1 MFSKQ
6 RSISGKTQALIQ
18 RALDGLAGQGLR
30 RAGRRAAARAAGQRM
45 HFEALEPRLLMSAD
59 LLPLPVAALQPAMAD
74 TLLLS
79 HPQDPAKLGSLNP
92 LSLQAAPTLASGL
105 QTGPP
110 STSAWVPGFDPGNFS
125 SALTPLAPLGSF
137 VHAGGVSGSIDS
149 AGGTDSLSLNV
160 QGGQAVALRFAAP
173 STDLQA
179 RLEAW
184 QDLGGGNWVQLGF
197 VEAGQPGE
205 ALNLQVTTQVTGTLY
220 IDVIS
225 LAGSGAYT
233 VELFLGAVLETT
245 DSTSAGD
252 AFDLG
257 TAMSPLPGGAGARNA
272 VIGRLTQGS
281 NATPIL
287 VERFNQGV
295 DLSRWSISTYDN
307 AYWYESYY
315 GQAGYSLG
323 SSASSGPG
331 TGNLTSAVLRVDLP
345 GNNTDGLQLQFDQRS
360 FDYTHEAFSGN
371 AFNGDELADGVA
383 ISVDNYVWVP
393 VSTAMSN
400 LDEGFE
406 HHRLDLG
413 AALASWGL
421 QASGQVYIKFLH
433 ANVPEVIFTGEGPP
447 IYNTGYREWDN
458 IVIDQQ
464 GAARWGSPVSV
475 QLSGPVSGDQN
486 RLIDGVTPPASA
498 DAYSSENGV
507 YFFSGGGSTVDFDLG
522 SEQRLVDLSLS
533 LGAGSGYLVQS
544 SLDGQTW
551 ADLLVID
558 SQITDGRYGLQ
569 RISTASDAPG
579 HAAGLGFAPIQSRYL
594 RLSQLPGSLND
605 GAVAELQARTGELAV
620 VDTEDWYRLDL
631 SAGQTASFAMA
642 LPQGGTANGLSLALF
657 DPFDKLLTF
666 DSPTTG
672 ASAALPSFMAPAD
685 GVYSLRL
692 TGNFEGDYQLAVTR
706 DALLAG
712 ALGGGADITGLPRVA
727 TRVDG
732 AQGSSNGRLRVAVQ
746 GDNGVVSGMLNDSTR
761 FNFEAVSV
769 SGSQID
775 SLAELSA
782 FDVVLIGNH
791 QVQHEYEGFAP
802 ALRAWVE
809 AGGGLVATGWT
820 VYGGGTATGSV
831 VTDLDAVVPVQLN
844 GSYSNGYNGFM
855 QMTGTAHPVVDGIG
869 SFQLGDIYNEYPVAG
884 IDAGAT
890 LLATVGGRV
899 GVAVAEV
906 QSGRSAYL
914 GPTYFYFY
922 GGSVD
927 TGLDKLLEQSVAW
940 AAGRSAQ
947 HFVLRAAA
955 GDNLVIAAVP
965 AGDASAAPVNDLLA
979 VLTLLDSQGQVLAS
993 GNGGSSLLYTAADSG
1008 SYTVLLSSEA
1018 GAGDAVLRVTGS
1030 TADPALAMR
1039 VLSTSLD
1046 GISRVNQYPNYIDL
1060 QFESPLLLTSI
1071 DVDDLTINGQAATGV
1086 SILGPDRLR
1095 FDLAQLELVRQDG
1108 DYLLEILAGAFSDA
1122 AGRPVAG
1129 WALGFTLDT
1138 TLPVVTGST
1147 LDQGEVVD
1155 GNPTVLHFS
1164 FSEALATAF
1173 LNSGDVQLVNLGA
1186 DGMPSVAGLNL
1197 GASTHLSLASFTID
1211 ADSLG
1216 VSVGLPQLAEGRYR
1230 LTLVS
1235 GSNSFRD
1242 QVGLPLNG
1250 GPSYP
1255 LPSGQGDNSGDD
1267 FVLDFVVDQLPQP
1280 LGELPVLGVPGTL
1293 VFGKT
1298 VAGDLHD
1305 TSDQDEFTVQL
1316 DAGQVL
1322 SVALD
1327 PSSPGTALRM
1337 HLDLLDESLAVVAQA
1352 DGDAGAGLLLQ
1363 TVGAGNGLPA
1373 GNYTLRLTAL
1383 AGGGGYRLTTAVNA
1397 RVEAE
1402 SLAGGAVNDALAD
1415 AEDLASSFI
1424 SLGNGGSRAAV
1435 IGSRITPAGGEAGND
1450 HYRFT
1455 LLQGQQ
1461 ATAALAWAASSS
1473 SGSLAL
1479 DLLAADGTLLASSE
1493 AGSVSGRVQRIA
1505 DFHADVTGDYLLRV
1519 RGSGSGLYSLALTR
1533 SLSLDL
1539 SLSTADGVV
1548 DMSHTLQALGNLGN
1562 GAGGGTGGAVRV
1574 AVHGGTSSF
1583 VAALNNS
1590 TLAGISAVSVNGNQL
1605 DTLAELQAYDVV
1617 VIGSQFV
1624 QNEFSLFDAAL
1635 RTWVEAGGGIVATGW
1650 TVYGA
1655 GSATGPAR
1663 PNIDAIVPVNT
1674 SGSYNYNYG
1683 GNLVVVDSSH
1693 PITDGVGNFTMPGI
1707 YSEFPTG
1714 GVDAGA
1720 QVLAQIN
1727 GSPAV
1732 VVGSAG
1738 SGRGVYFG
1746 PTLTEWSG
1754 SPTGNLDR
1762 LIEQAVLWAG
1772 GDRTDDYLISVNAGD
1787 ELTLATRTPGDG
1799 AAQPPNSLD
1808 PRLELIDPAGNTVA
1822 SDSNS
1827 AADGRNALLVATAT
1841 DTGTYKVRVRID
1853 SGSGAYVVTVAGAT
1867 GAALATG
1874 PVVTA
1879 VTPAN
1884 GVVLNTSPTTI
1895 TFQLSEG
1902 VRADSVS
1909 TSDLVLDSGGSV
1921 TGVQLLA
1928 GNQVRFS
1935 VDIPLVEGAFAYH
1948 LEAGAFADL
1957 QGEPSAAFA
1966 AGFIFDLGGAFVT
1979 ASTPGAEA
1987 GAPLNSWSFSFNEA
2001 INPGSASIAD
2011 VAVFTGPSGQDLR
2024 NQLSSVTVSGNTL
2037 LVNFSSQFTAG
2048 DYHIEI
2054 GPQLLD
2060 LAGNPMDQ
2068 DRDGSTGEALQ
2079 DRFAANTTLR
2089 SPDLLPL
2096 TLTSEASANFGAP
2109 LSVTWSVRNAGNE
2122 PARSSWYDRLYL
2134 STDSTLG
2141 GNDVYLGEFFVSPN
2155 PLAAD
2160 ASYTLTRQV
2169 TLPLNAAYA
2178 PGTYHLLLV
2187 TDIYGQQGEAD
2198 ESNNQLAGA
2207 DLVLGVPPLPDLAVA
2222 NVAAP
2227 ATIEAGKPVTIT
2239 WTDRN
2244 LGDAATNSAWYDSI
2258 YLSSDNQLGGDILL
2272 ADIYYNNSVPIA
2284 AGGELARSA
2293 QVTIPTNRTGNWYIL
2308 VRSDNYG
2315 YINEYLNEG
2324 NNFGFSPATVN
2335 VVVPTE
2341 DLVVSALTTP
2351 ANGTFG
2357 QTLNVAWTV
2366 SNLGTGPTI
2375 ANWTDQV
2382 WLSRDGVLSNDD
2394 VSLGSFASTG
2404 DTPLAAGAS
2413 YDRSRDITL
2422 PLSSSLG
2429 AGSYRV
2435 LVQTDYNNNE
2445 PETNEANNLRAS
2457 DTVTLALPA
2466 LADLTVSNVI
2476 VPAGLRSGDAAEIRF
2491 TLTNQGSAAASDF
2504 YYRLG
2509 LNDSADTGSTDVQL
2523 GDFRFNDTLSA
2534 GESVQLTQRVTLP
2547 IDRPGNWYVGVTAD
2561 VYNSV
2566 YEHANE
2572 ANNSAVSSLV
2582 VLPLPP
2588 LVDLRVSSIV
2598 APLDAIA
2605 GQQVPITWT
2614 VVNEGTAPIAGGVF
2628 TDRLYL
2634 STDGGVTLN
2643 IFMGSYTFEGDLAAG
2658 ASVSRSQSIGLPAE
2672 LAANYTVVVIT
2683 DAAGNHYEA
2692 GGEFNNRT
2700 VDNTRIATVLPPLPN
2715 LVVTSITPPSEA
2727 FSSTQ
2732 TEVSW
2737 VVRNNGNGATSAPH
2751 WQDEVHL
2758 SLNTVFGDGDDIA
2771 LGTANNVSYLDV
2783 GDSYVGH
2790 LTFTVP
2796 RGLSGDYH
2804 LLVRTDRYNQVFEN
2818 NLESD
2823 NTAASSLLHI
2833 ALTPPPDLQVQAVQ
2847 APSQAFSGQPMALNW
2862 TVTNAGDGRTLESAW
2877 YDRVFVSTDNVFD
2890 AGDLSLG
2897 LFYHAGALNPGASYN
2912 QNQLVT
2918 LPVGQSGERWF
2929 FVVTDTFNHVYEHVY
2944 ENNNS
2949 GLDATATQV
2958 LLTPPPDLEVESITL
2973 PASVRTGNVL
2983 NLQFTVRNFGA
2994 TPTAES
3000 YWTDV
3005 VYLSSDATLDAGD
3018 LALGQVGHYGVL
3030 GVQDHD
3036 SAYTA
3041 SLSVTVPNTLDGPY
3055 YVLVRTDAFSQ
3066 VFEGYSANG
3075 IDPEGNNL
3083 LASDSTLDVQ
3093 LRPADLVVDTVAAPA
3108 TGEAGRQISVSW
3120 SDRNAGIG
3128 SVQAGNWTDQILVS
3142 SDAIFGDDDDVLLG
3156 SVTVDNFLTQTAQV
3170 TLPFSL
3176 ASGNYTLY
3184 LRTDAG
3190 NRVFEGSTGEA
3201 NNTSAGSALAVIR
3214 RTPDLVASQLSVDL
3228 PDTAAGRIAVG
3239 WRVDNLGANRTDS
3252 TYWTDSVYLSRD
3264 PALGSGDLL
3273 VGSVFRGN
3281 PLEVAE
3287 GYEVNT
3293 TFALPTGLGSG
3304 DYYMIVRTD
3313 VHGQVTEGSNGEA
3326 NNITVLGSSQ
3336 EVPVPITVP
3345 PVIVPAAPRPDLQ
3358 ITAVDA
3364 PAAGISGQAIEV
3376 AWTVSNAGD
3385 DPTGSRDWYDAV
3397 FLSRDLVFDRNT
3409 DLYLGHQYHSGGLG
3423 AHESYNA
3430 SASVTVPLGQSGP
3443 FYVFVV
3449 TDRGGA
3455 VAETVET
3462 NNAGF
3467 DGAFTQVNLAPPADL
3482 VVGEITIPATGI
3494 PGSLAS
3500 ISYSVSNQGSN
3511 AALGSWR
3518 DTLYL
3523 STDTSWD
3530 IGDLVFGSTQ
3540 VYGPLSG
3547 GASYSQTVTAAL
3559 PGLTP
3564 GTYHVIVR
3572 SDILNNVVESNNA
3585 NNLSASLDAVQIDV
3599 QALTLGTA
3607 VQGTL
3612 GAGQSLFYK
3621 LVVGAGET
3629 VRLTLDGAGQDNG
3642 NELYLRYGSMPTRG
3656 QFDEASKDPFVP
3668 DQAAVIPTSQ
3678 AGTYFVMLYGAS
3690 GGAQAFS
3697 LVAESLPFSL
3707 QQVDFTDIGDAG
3719 PATLRVDGAR
3729 FGAGTQFRL
3738 SNAAG
3743 ARIEASQVV
3752 IASGSEA
3759 YVTFDARGAV
3769 HGAYTLEADD
3779 GNGDAATL
3787 AQVITV
3793 VEGHGARV
3801 EVRFDGPAQVRPE
3814 RVVLANVVYGNQGD
3828 ADTMAPLLIISSPTG
3843 TEFGSTAE
3851 SMGLSSAVQLL
3862 GVGPQG
3868 QASVLRPGDE
3878 NTLPLLFKSVNA
3890 PMRFTAKT
3898 YEATS
3903 AAAID
3908 FDLVKRSLRMPGLT
3922 DTEWEIRW
3930 ATRLQ
3935 PRIGSTWGDYVRL
3948 VNQLSQRFS
3957 TPDRTITDVR
3967 ELFDLA
3973 FRSNASFLASMRYS
3987 GRLLDADSGAPMAGV
4002 EMAVYRTEGED
4013 SVLAGHGRTDATGAF
4028 TVLGLQS
4035 GHYILALAR
4044 SVVDADGN
4052 SALEYPYAFD
4062 LNRNGIADAVSPAFD
4077 ISGNVDLAG
4086 GDLYARLRP
4095 VEVTPEHVDAQ
4106 PAVATDASGQV
4117 HMVWMRDGALW
4128 HAINDGTGWRDGQP
4142 LPGNVSGDSLQLVA
4156 DPRLID
4162 GNREGLLATWRQG
4175 EGNAAEVY
4183 YSVGGL
4189 QADGSWQWT
4198 VAAKLT
4204 DNSQFDGAYAV
4215 GVDAAGKPVLL
4226 VQRKDASNPSDD
4238 LDLYGSEFTI
4248 QDPQF
4253 VSALA
4258 ERTRDLVAWLETK
4271 TDEELI
4277 ALGIHRVRFSKSIGN
4292 VNIPLIG
4299 SVKSEI
4305 RVDFQAQIDCIL
4317 VYRGN
4322 GAFKFDLNVKG
4333 AKVEI
4338 EGRAGGDVRYEVDK
4352 DTCAYVFKSARI
4364 NAQVAGAVNFPLTWI
4379 PFVGP
4384 ALTAIG
4390 VQGRFELAAGG
4401 NLIWDAGAD
4410 FPGWWSRGQGSF
4422 RGSLGFNWEGS
4433 IPWTGIEAVVRG
4445 LVNVNGKWD
4454 DQGLGLRDPAISG
4467 SVLVRIKHGW
4477 FFGGTG
4483 WTEYTYSFPGSDLGS
4498 TGIDGEL
4505 LSLDEAVYSGSLYDT
4520 AVSFGFDPLASG
4532 SLNDYAG
4539 SGEATLT
4546 RNLGTESD
4554 PVIAESPTGELLAA
4568 WSDSSGVQVSQR
4580 VAGQWQAP
4588 VLLPG
4593 SGGYAIRGL
4602 ALAFDGSG
4610 QALAL
4615 WNRLDVSSLN
4625 SASTSEQIQAV
4636 MDGGGDLV
4644 SARMAPDGSWTAL
4657 QSLAAGTG
4665 EEQQAVIVRLSDG
4678 NLLAAWT
4685 LRTGALD
4692 DYRPSLTVQSALW
4705 DAAAGTWG
4713 ATSDIAQGL
4722 VQGSL
4727 RLAQQA
4733 DGRALL
4739 VWSEAVNSSNASV
4752 LRTAN
4757 RAADGSWSSAGTAVI
4772 SISQSLLDV
4781 AQAISAGN
4789 TAAAAPIQTSG
4800 WGLPSP
4806 PDNCCDD
4813 DPDPPPYD
4821 PEPVVPRDPN
4831 DILGPDGFGDEHWI
4845 AAGTTLAYTI
4855 RFENAADAAAPAQE
4869 VVVTEQL
4876 DADLDWRSFRVDD
4889 FGFGDQRI
4897 QLDGKSAFYSKRLD
4911 YSATRGYLLDVSAA
4925 IDVSTGIVTWRLS
4938 TIDAATGELPTDAQ
4952 LGFLPPNKDADG
4964 NKDGRGEGFL
4974 SYTVK
4979 AKRNVATGTVID
4991 ASARIVFDTE
5001 EPIDTPAIFHTL
5013 DAGKPVSAVAA
5024 LAALSEEPEFTVS
5037 WTGADAEGG
5046 SAIASYTVYVS
5057 ADGSEFQTWLVDT
5070 TLTEAIFT
5078 GERGRSYAFY
5088 SVASDNAGN
5097 VEAAP
5102 GEADARTTVA
5112 AGYGAIAGLVFDDS
5126 DADGTHDIGELGV
5139 AGWTIFLDADDDGV
5153 LDAGETSTDTDTDG
5167 AYRFEHVLAGQ
5178 VVVGQVISSGWIG
5191 TYPSTGRQP
5200 VTVLADSTTESVDF
5214 GAFQR
5219 GSASGVAFDDTNA
5232 NGQRDDGEALLSGI
5246 SVQLDRD
5253 SDGSIEASVLTLDDG
5268 SWRFD
5273 GLLAG
5278 PYSLRSV
5285 VAADR
5290 LLTLPGSGHYS
5301 VTVTSGSQHN
5311 TLDFGSVAAAHLSGS
5326 AYEDIDGNGQRGEGE
5341 AGLAGW
5347 TVFLDTNDNSLLD
5360 TDERFTVSGSDGTW
5374 RFDALL
5380 PGSYTVAQ
5388 LQQGGWLQ
5396 TAPGVAGGA
5405 GGAAGSTDTLLTG
5418 SAQLLEL
5425 PDAALTVEAS
5435 TASVAASNRAA
5446 QRLIGLD
5453 ALRADA
5459 RFSGIDGSGVS
5470 VVVIDTGI
5478 DLDNPFFGPDANHD
5492 GIADRI
5498 VYQYDFANGD
5508 TDASDRNGHGSNI
5521 GSLIGAADGAYGGLA
5536 PGADLIALKVFQD
5549 NGKGYFSYL
5558 ENALRWVVAHAD
5570 EYRVGVVN
5578 LSLGDGG
5585 NWSSAIARFGLG
5597 DELAA
5602 LAARNIIVTAAAGNS
5617 FARFGGAWGVAYPAA
5632 DPAVLAVGA
5641 TWSADVG
5648 GPWAFSGGSTDYST
5662 GADRVTSFSQRDPR
5676 LVDGLAPGTGLVG
5689 ANANGGLSAMQ
5700 GTSQASAM
5708 MAGVA
5713 TLAQDLA
5720 LQTLGRRLSL
5730 TEFDALLAG
5739 TSVRIVDGDDEN
5751 DNVRN
5756 SGQTFGRV
5764 NLHALAQ
5771 AILALPSQGGG
5782 SGGGSGG
5789 GGGGGSGGG
5798 GGTQP
5803 GSVGGVAHQVTVS
5816 AGQTLGGLDFGNF
5829 ALGRVDGVVFED
5841 ANSNGNQDSGEGG
5854 LAGYTV
5860 FLDANDNALQDSDEA
5875 STVTDGAGAWH
5886 FADLGPGLR
5895 TARLA
5900 PRLGFV
5906 PTVEKEPVHITSG
5919 AHLTVALAANA
5930 GPSLDPVA
5938 DLDTPEGQTVT
5949 VALAG
5954 HDHPGDTLHYSLV
5967 GDLPA
5972 GVSLNADTGEFSW
5985 QAADGTLTQAFTVR
5999 VTDSAGSIADR
6010 SFAVRVHNV
6019 APTLGVSGAATVEEG
6034 QDYLLA
6040 LSASDPGQ
6048 DSISQWVIDWGDG
6061 IVQTLTGNP
6070 GQAVHRYAQ
6079 PGSYAVLASATDE
6092 DGSYSVAGPVV
6103 QVSAA
6108 VLQVARFD
6116 AHATGFVVRFN
6127 RAIDPARL
6135 NLYSAAD
6142 NPLGASDIVF
6152 TDAAG
6157 QAVAGSVVVDADLRG
6172 LRFVRTGGALAA
6184 GSYSV
6189 RLASGAQAFV
6199 DSSGG
6204 LLDGNGDGTR
6214 GDAYTKRFDVV
6225 GGGAVLSVA
6234 DVARGPGQPVNI
6246 PATGGGLPIV
6256 LANAA
6261 GATRIAFTLRYD
6273 AALIG
6278 FVGASNGAGLPAG
6291 STLSV
6296 DLSSVGEVRVLI
6308 TTGAPLGAAA
6318 VELVRLQ
6325 AGVPSAAA
6333 YGARQVLD
6341 LADIVI
6347 NDGAIAAR
6355 DDDGL
6360 HVVAFLGDGSGDR
6373 AYSMLDVTRL
6383 QRVITRADS
6392 GFAAFPLVDPTLLG
6406 DINASGHLTSLDA
6419 ARLQQQVAGLARPEI
6434 PPIPSAGAGFLDQ
6447 FFAPPSLAGQAR
6459 IDLGASL
6466 QASGSAGNKV
6476 GKGTW
6481 VSQWLSPVQGGNVA
6495 VKVKAGSH
6503 LIKLA
6508 PKL

>member
-18 RALDGLAGQGLR
+18 RALAGLARQGVQ
-30 RAGRRAAARAAGQRM
+30 RAGRRAAARTAGQRM

-59 LLPLPVAALQPAMAD
+59 LLPLPVAALQPQVAD

-79 HPQDPAKLGSLNP
+79 QPQDPATLGALKP
-92 LSLQAAPTLASGL
+92 LSLQAASALSAGL
-105 QTGPP
+105 QAGQA
-110 STSAWVPGFDPGNFS
+110 SASAWVPAFDTGNFS

-137 VHAGGVSGSIDS
+137 VHAGGVNGSIDS
-149 AGGTDSLSLNV
+149 AGSTDSLSLDV
-160 QGGQAVALRFAAP
+160 QAGQAVALRFAAP
-173 STDLQA
+173 QTDLQA

-197 VEAGQPGE
+197 AEAGQPGE
-205 ALNLQVTTQVTGTLY
+205 ALNLQVAMQATGTLY
-220 IDVIS
+220 IDVVS

-245 DSTSAGD
+245 DSTSPSD
-252 AFDLG
+252 ALDLG
-257 TAMSPLPGGAGARNA
+257 VAMSPLPGGAGARNA
-272 VIGRLTQGS
+272 VIGRLSQGS

-287 VERFNQGV
+287 VERFNQGI
-295 DLSRWSISTYDN
+295 DFSRWSINTFDN
-307 AYWYESYY
+307 AYWYQQYD
-315 GQAGYSLG
+315 GQGSYSLG
-323 SSASSGPG
+323 SGAYSGPYFS
-331 TGNLTSAVLRVDLP
+331 NLTSAVLRVDLP
-345 GNNTDGLQLQFDQRS
+345 GNNTDGLQLQFDQRG

-371 AFNGDELADGVA
+371 AFSGDEFADGVA
-383 ISVDNYVWVP
+383 ISVDNYTWVP
-393 VSTAMSN
+393 ISDAMSTR
-400 LDEGFE
+400 DEGAE

-413 AALASWGL
+413 AALANWGL

-433 ANVPEVIFTGEGPP
+433 ANVPEVIPQGEGPT

-458 IVIDQQ
+458 IVIDRQ
-464 GAARWGSPVSV
+464 GAARWRSPVSV
-475 QLSGPVSGDQN
+475 QLIGSVSGDQN
-486 RLIDGVTPPASA
+486 RLIDGVSPPDFA
-498 DAYSSENGV
+498 DAYASENGV
-507 YFFSGGGSTVDFDLG
+507 YLFAGGGGTVDFDLG

-551 ADLLVID
+551 ADLLLID
-558 SQITDGRYGLQ
+558 SQITAGRYGLQ
-569 RISTASDAPG
+569 RISTASDEPG
-579 HAAGLGFAPIQSRYL
+579 HVAGLGFAPIQSRYL
-594 RLSQLPGSLND
+594 RLSQLPGSQND
-605 GAVAELQARTGELAV
+605 GAVAELQARTGELAA
-620 VDTEDWYRLDL
+620 VDSEDWYRLDL

-642 LPQGGTANGLSLALF
+642 LPQGGTASGLTLELF
-657 DPFDKLLTF
+657 DGSGNLLTF
-666 DSPTTG
+666 DAPATG
-672 ASAALPSFMAPAD
+672 ASAALPDFKATAD
-685 GVYSLRL
+685 GAYSLRL
-692 TGNFEGDYQLAVTR
+692 SGNFEGDYQLAVTR

-712 ALGGGADITGLPRVA
+712 ALVSGADITGLPLVA

-732 AQGSSNGRLRVAVQ
+732 AQGSSVGRLRVAVQ

-769 SGSQID
+769 NGSQID
-775 SLAELSA
+775 TLAELSA

-791 QVQHEYEGFAP
+791 TVQNEYEGFAP

-820 VYGGGTATGSV
+820 VYGGGPATGNV
-831 VTDLDAVVPVQLN
+831 VTDLDAVVPVQLT
-844 GSYSNGYNGFM
+844 GYYSNSYNGYM

-869 SFQLGDIYNEYPVAG
+869 SFQLGSIYNEFPLAG

-890 LLATVGGRV
+890 LLATVGGQV
-899 GVAVAEV
+899 GVAVAEE
-906 QSGRSAYL
+906 QSGRSVYL

-922 GGSVD
+922 NGSVD

-947 HFVLRAAA
+947 QFVLRATA
-955 GDNLVIAAVP
+955 GDNLVIDAVP
-965 AGDASAAPVNDLLA
+965 AGGASAAPVNDLLA

-993 GNGGSSLLYTAADSG
+993 SHGGSPLFYTPLASG
-1008 SYTVLLSSEA
+1008 SFTLLLSSEA

-1030 TADPALAMR
+1030 TADPASAMR

-1046 GISRVNQYPNYIDL
+1046 GVSRVSQYPGYIDL
-1060 QFESPLLLTSI
+1060 QFESPLLLTSV
-1071 DVDDLTINGQAATGV
+1071 DADDLTINGQAASGV
-1086 SILGPDRLR
+1086 TILGPDRLR
-1095 FDLAQLELVRQDG
+1095 FNLSQAELTAQDG

-1129 WALGFTLDT
+1129 WTHGFALDT

-1147 LDQGEVVD
+1147 LAQGEVVD
-1155 GNPTVLHFS
+1155 GNPMVLHFS
-1164 FSEALATAF
+1164 FSEVLATAF
-1173 LNSGDVQLVNLGA
+1173 LDGADVQLVNLDAVGTPA
-1186 DGMPSVAGLNL
+1186 VASFNL
-1197 GASTHLSLASFTID
+1197 GASTNLSLASFNID
-1211 ADSLG
+1211 PDSLG

-1235 GSNSFRD
+1235 GGSSFRD
-1242 QVGLPLNG
+1242 LVGLPLNG
-1250 GPSYP
+1250 GPSSP

-1267 FVLDFVVDQLPQP
+1267 FVLDFVVDQAPQP
-1280 LGELPVLGVPGTL
+1280 LGELPALGVPGTL
-1293 VFGKT
+1293 VYGKT
-1298 VAGDLHD
+1298 VAGDLFS

-1327 PSSPGTALRM
+1327 PSNPGSALRM
-1337 HLDLLDESLAVVAQA
+1337 HLALLDESLAVVAQA

-1373 GNYTLRLTAL
+1373 GNYTLRLTAA
-1383 AGGGGYRLTTAVNA
+1383 AGSGGYRLTAAVNA
-1397 RVEAE
+1397 RFEAE
-1402 SLAGGAVNDALAD
+1402 SLAGGAANDALAN

-1435 IGSRITPAGGEAGND
+1435 IGSRITPAGGEAGD
-1450 HYRFT
+1450 DYYRFT

-1461 ATAALAWAASSS
+1461 ATAALAWAASTG

-1493 AGSVSGRVQRIA
+1493 AGSYTGRVQQIA
-1505 DFHADVTGDYLLRV
+1505 DFYADVAGDYLLRV

-1539 SLSTADGVV
+1539 SLSSTDAVV
-1548 DMSHTLQALGNLGN
+1548 DLSRTLQALGNLGN
-1562 GAGGGTGGAVRV
+1562 GAGGGGSGGAVRV

-1605 DTLAELQAYDVV
+1605 DTLGELQAYDVV
-1617 VIGSQFV
+1617 IIGSQFV
-1624 QNEFSLFDAAL
+1624 QNEFALFDAAL

-1655 GSATGPAR
+1655 GAATGPVR

-1674 SGSYNYNYG
+1674 SGYYNYNYG
-1683 GNLVVVDSSH
+1683 GSLVVVDSSH
-1693 PITDGVGNFTMPGI
+1693 PITDGVSNFAMPGL
-1707 YSEFPTG
+1707 YSEYPTG

-1720 QVLAQIN
+1720 QVLATIN

-1738 SGRGVYFG
+1738 AGRGVYFG
-1746 PTLTEWSG
+1746 PTLTEWG
-1754 SPTGNLDR
+1754 GTPTGNLDR

-1772 GDRTDDYLISVNAGD
+1772 GDRSDDYLISVNAGD
-1787 ELTLATRTPGDG
+1787 VLTLATRTPGDG
-1799 AAQPPNSLD
+1799 AAQPSNSLD

-1867 GAALATG
+1867 GAALANG

-1884 GVVLNTSPTTI
+1884 GTVLNSSPTTI
-1895 TFQLSEG
+1895 TVQLSEG

-1928 GNQVRFS
+1928 GNQVRFN

-1948 LEAGAFADL
+1948 LQAGAFTDL
-1957 QGEPSAAFA
+1957 QGLPSAAFA
-1966 AGFIFDLGGAFVT
+1966 AGFIFDLGGAFVS

-1987 GAPLNSWSFSFNEA
+1987 GAPLNSWTFSFNEA
-2001 INPGSASIAD
+2001 INPASASIAD

-2024 NQLSSVTVSGNTL
+2024 NQIGSVTVSGNSL
-2037 LVNFSSQFTAG
+2037 LVSFNNQFAAG
-2048 DYHIEI
+2048 NYHIEI
-2054 GPQLLD
+2054 GPDLRD

-2068 DRDGSTGEALQ
+2068 DRDGSAGEALQ
-2079 DRFAANTTLR
+2079 DRFVANTTLR

-2096 TLTSEASANFGAP
+2096 TLTSAASANFGAP
-2109 LSVTWSVRNAGNE
+2109 LSVSWSVRNAGNE
-2122 PARSSWYDRLYL
+2122 PARAGWYDRLYL
-2134 STDSTLG
+2134 SSDSTLG
-2141 GNDVYLGEFFVSPN
+2141 GNDAYLGEYFVSPN

-2160 ASYTLTRQV
+2160 ASYTMTRQV
-2169 TLPLNAAYA
+2169 TLPLDLAYA

-2187 TDIYGQQGEAD
+2187 SDIYGQQGEAD
-2198 ESNNQLAGA
+2198 ESNNLLAGA
-2207 DLVLGVPPLPDLAVA
+2207 DLVLGVPPLPDLTVT

-2227 ATIEAGKPVTIT
+2227 ATIEAGKPVAIN

-2244 LGDAATNSAWYDSI
+2244 LGDAPTNNGWYDSI
-2258 YLSSDNQLGGDILL
+2258 YLSSDNQLGADILL
-2272 ADIYYNNSVPIA
+2272 ADVYYNNVQPIA

-2293 QVTIPTNRTGNWYIL
+2293 QVTIPTNRTGNWFIL

-2324 NNFGFSPATVN
+2324 NNAGFSPAAVN

-2341 DLVVSALTTP
+2341 DLVVSALTTT
-2351 ANGTFG
+2351 ASGTFG

-2366 SNLGTGPTI
+2366 SNQGTGPTI

-2382 WLSRDGVLSNDD
+2382 WLSRDAVLSSDD
-2394 VSLGSFASTG
+2394 VSLGSFTSAG
-2404 DTPLAAGAS
+2404 DTPLAGGAS
-2413 YDRSRDITL
+2413 YERSREIML

-2435 LVQTDYNNNE
+2435 LVQTDYYNNE
-2445 PETNEANNLRAS
+2445 PETNEGNNLRAS
-2457 DTVTLALPA
+2457 GTVTLALPA
-2466 LADLTVSNVI
+2466 LPDLTVSNVI
-2476 VPAGLRSGDAAEIRF
+2476 VPAGLRSGDAADIRF
-2491 TLTNQGSAAASDF
+2491 TLSNQGSAAASDF
-2504 YYRLG
+2504 YYRLS
-2509 LNDSADTGSTDVQL
+2509 LNDSADTNSVDINL
-2523 GDFRFNDTLSA
+2523 GDFRFNDTLSP
-2534 GESVQLTQRVTLP
+2534 GESVQLSQRVTLP
-2547 IDRPGNWYVGVTAD
+2547 IDRPGNWYVGVVAD
-2561 VYNSV
+2561 IYNSV

-2572 ANNSAVSSLV
+2572 SNNSAVSSLV
-2582 VLPLPP
+2582 ALPLPP
-2588 LVDLRVSSIV
+2588 LVDLRVSNIV

-2614 VVNEGTAPIAGGVF
+2614 VVNEGTAPIVGGVF
-2628 TDRLYL
+2628 TDNLYL
-2634 STDGGVTLN
+2634 STDGGVSLS
-2643 IFMGSYTFEGDLAAG
+2643 IYLGSYTFEGDLAAG
-2658 ASVSRSQSIGLPAE
+2658 ASVTRSQSVSLPANA
-2672 LAANYTVVVIT
+2672 AANYTVVVLT
-2683 DAAGNHYEA
+2683 DAANNHYEA

-2715 LVVTSITPPSEA
+2715 LVVSSITPPSEA

-2732 TEVSW
+2732 TELSW
-2737 VVRNNGNGATSAPH
+2737 VVRNNGNGATSAPN
-2751 WQDEVHL
+2751 WLDEVHL

-2771 LGTANNVSYLDV
+2771 LGSAYNISYLDV

-2796 RGLSGDYH
+2796 RGLSGDYY
-2804 LLVRTDRYNQVFEN
+2804 LLVRTDTYNQVFEN
-2818 NLESD
+2818 NLEAD
-2823 NTAASSLLHI
+2823 NTAASARLHI
-2833 ALTPPPDLQVQAVQ
+2833 ALTPPPDLQVQVVQ

-2877 YDRVFVSTDNVFD
+2877 YDRVYVSTDNVFD

-2897 LFYHAGALNPGASYN
+2897 LFYHAGALNAGASYN
-2912 QNQLVT
+2912 QNQQVN
-2918 LPVGQSGERWF
+2918 LPIGQSGARWF
-2929 FVVTDTFNHVYEHVY
+2929 FVVTDSQNHVYEHVY

-3005 VYLSSDATLDAGD
+3005 VYLSTDATLDAGD

-3030 GVQDHD
+3030 NQD
-3036 SAYTA
+3036 SAYT
-3041 SLSVTVPNTLDGPY
+3041 SGLSVSVPNTLNGPY
-3055 YVLVRTDAFSQ
+3055 FVLVRTDAFSQ
-3066 VFEGYSANG
+3066 VFEGFTSNG
-3075 IDPEGNNL
+3075 VDPEGNNV

-3093 LRPADLVVDTVAAPA
+3093 LRPADLVVDTVTAPA
-3108 TGEAGRQISVSW
+3108 TGEAGRQITVSW
-3120 SDRNAGIG
+3120 ADRNVGSG
-3128 SVQAGNWTDQILVS
+3128 SVQSGNWTDQILVS

-3156 SVTVDNFLTQTAQV
+3156 SVTVDNFLAQTAQV

-3184 LRTDAG
+3184 VRTDAG
-3190 NRVFEGSTGEA
+3190 NRVFEGSAGEA
-3201 NNTSAGSALAVIR
+3201 NNNSAGSALAVTR
-3214 RTPDLVASQLSVDL
+3214 RTPDLVASRLSVAL
-3228 PDTAAGRIAVG
+3228 PTSADGRISVA

-3273 VGSVFRGN
+3273 VGNVFRGN
-3281 PLEVAE
+3281 PLEAGE
-3287 GYEVNT
+3287 GYDVNAS
-3293 TFALPTGLGSG
+3293 FALPVGLGSG
-3304 DYYMIVRTD
+3304 DYYLIVRTD
-3313 VHGQVTEGSNGEA
+3313 VYGQVTEGSNGEA
-3326 NNITVLGSSQ
+3326 NNTTVLGSSQ
-3336 EVPVPITVP
+3336 TVPLPITVP

-3358 ITAVDA
+3358 VTAVDA

-3376 AWTVSNAGD
+3376 SWTVSNAGD
-3385 DPTGSRDWYDAV
+3385 DPTGSHDWYDAI

-3409 DLYLGHQYHSGGLG
+3409 DQYLGYQYHSGGLG

-3449 TDRGGA
+3449 ADRGGSI
-3455 VAETVET
+3455 AETVET

-3467 DGAFTQVNLAPPADL
+3467 DSAFTQVNLAPPADL

-3494 PGSLAS
+3494 PGSQAS

-3523 STDTSWD
+3523 SADSSWD
-3530 IGDLVFGSTQ
+3530 IGDQVFGSAQ
-3540 VYGPLSG
+3540 VYGPLNG
-3547 GASYSQTVTAAL
+3547 GASYSQTITAAL

-3585 NNLSASLDAVQIDV
+3585 NNLAASLDAVQLDV

-3621 LVVGAGET
+3621 VVVGAGET
-3629 VRLTLDGAGQDNG
+3629 VRVTLDGAGQDNG
-3642 NELYLRYGSMPTRG
+3642 NEIYLRYGSMPTRG
-3656 QFDEASKDPFVP
+3656 QFDAAGKDPFVP
-3668 DQAAVIPTSQ
+3668 DQAAVIPTTQ
-3678 AGTYFVMLYGAS
+3678 AGTYYVMLYGAS

-3697 LVAESLPFSL
+3697 LKAESLPFSL
-3707 QQVDFTDIGDAG
+3707 QQVDFTEIGDAG
-3719 PATLRVDGAR
+3719 PATLRIDGAR
-3729 FGAGTQFRL
+3729 FAAGAQFYL

-3743 ARIEASQVV
+3743 VRIEASQVL

-3759 YVTFDARGAV
+3759 YVTFDARGAAR
-3769 HGAYTLEADD
+3769 GAYTLGADD
-3779 GNGDAATL
+3779 GNGHVATL
-3787 AQVITV
+3787 AQAITIS
-3793 VEGHGARV
+3793 EGRGARV
-3801 EVRFDGPAQVRPE
+3801 AVRIDGPAQVRPG
-3814 RVVLANVVYGNQGD
+3814 RVVLANVVYANQGD

-3862 GVGPQG
+3862 GVGPKG
-3868 QASVLRPGDE
+3868 QTSVLRPGDE
-3878 NTLPLLFKSVNA
+3878 NTLPLLFKTVNA
-3890 PMRFTAKT
+3890 PMRFTAKSYQASST
-3898 YEATS
+3898 V
-3903 AAAID
+3903 AID

-3935 PRIGSTWGDYVRL
+3935 PRIGGTWGDYVRL

-3957 TPDRTITDVR
+3957 TPDHTITDVR

-3973 FRSNASFLASMRYS
+3973 FRTDAGFMASMRYS
-3987 GRLLDADSGAPMAGV
+3987 GRLLDADSGAPMADV
-4002 EMAVYRTEGED
+4002 EMAVYRTEGDD
-4013 SVLAGHGRTDATGAF
+4013 SVLAGHARTDAAGAF
-4028 TVLGLQS
+4028 SVLGLQP
-4035 GHYILALAR
+4035 GHYKLALAR
-4044 SVVDADGN
+4044 SVVGADG
-4052 SALEYPYAFD
+4052 SPALEYPFVFD

-4077 ISGNVDLAG
+4077 VSGNADVAG
-4086 GDLYARLRP
+4086 GNLYARLRP
-4095 VEVTPEHVDAQ
+4095 VEVTPEHVDTQ
-4106 PAVATDASGQV
+4106 PAVATDAAGQV

-4128 HAINDGTGWRDGQP
+4128 HAVNDGTGWRDGQP

-4162 GNREGLLATWRQG
+4162 GIREGLLATWRQG
-4175 EGNAAEVY
+4175 EGNAAEIY
-4183 YSVGGL
+4183 FSVGG
-4189 QADGSWQWT
+4189 QQPDGSWQWT
-4198 VAAKLT
+4198 AAAKLT
-4204 DNSQFDGAYAV
+4204 DNTRFDGAYAV

-4226 VQRKDASNPSDD
+4226 VQRKDASNPNDD
-4238 LDLYGSEFTI
+4238 LDLYGSEFTV

-4271 TDEELI
+4271 TDDELVS
-4277 ALGIHRVRFSKSIGN
+4277 LGIHRVRFSKSIGN

-4305 RVDFQAQIDCIL
+4305 RVDFQAQIDCTLI
-4317 VYRGN
+4317 YRGN

-4338 EGRAGGDVRYEVDK
+4338 EGRAGGDVRYGVDK
-4352 DTCAYVFKSARI
+4352 DTCAYVFKNARI

-4384 ALTAIG
+4384 LLTGIG

-4454 DQGLGLRDPAISG
+4454 DQGLGLRDPALSG

-4483 WTEYTYSFPGSDLGS
+4483 WSEYTYNFPGSDLGS

-4505 LSLDEAVYSGSLYDT
+4505 LSLDDAVYSGSLYDT
-4520 AVSFGFDPLASG
+4520 AVSFGFDPMASG
-4532 SLNDYAG
+4532 TLNDYAG
-4539 SGEATLT
+4539 SGEVTLT
-4546 RNLGTESD
+4546 HNLGTESD
-4554 PVIAESPTGELLAA
+4554 PVMAESPSGELWAA
-4568 WSDSSGVQVSQR
+4568 WSDASGVQVMHR
-4580 VAGQWQAP
+4580 VASQWQAP
-4588 VLLPG
+4588 ALLPG
-4593 SGGYAIRGL
+4593 SGGYAVRGL
-4602 ALAFDGSG
+4602 TLAFDGSG
-4610 QALAL
+4610 NALAL

-4625 SASTSEQIQAV
+4625 SASTSQQIQAV
-4636 MDGGGDLV
+4636 MEGGGDLV
-4644 SARMAPDGSWTAL
+4644 SARMAPDGSWSAL
-4657 QSLAAGTG
+4657 QTVAAGAG
-4665 EEQQAVIVRLSDG
+4665 EEQQPVLVRLSDG

-4685 LRTGALD
+4685 LRSGALD
-4692 DYRPSLTVQSALW
+4692 DYRPALVVQSALW
-4705 DAAAGTWG
+4705 DAAAGNWG
-4713 ATSDIAQGL
+4713 ATSEIAQGL

-4739 VWSEAVNSSNASV
+4739 VWSEAVNSSNATV

-4772 SISQSLLDV
+4772 AISQSLLDV

-4789 TAAAAPIQTSG
+4789 AAAAAPIQTAG

-4806 PDNCCDD
+4806 PENCCDD

-4821 PEPVVPRDPN
+4821 PQPVVPRDPN
-4831 DILGPDGFGDEHWI
+4831 DILGPTGFGDAHWI

-4925 IDVSTGIVTWRLS
+4925 IDVSTGIVTWKLS
-4938 TIDAATGELPTDAQ
+4938 TIDAATGEVPTDAQ
-4952 LGFLPPNKDADG
+4952 LGFLPPNKDANG

-4979 AKRNVATGTVID
+4979 AKRSLPTGTVID

-5013 DAGKPVSAVAA
+5013 DAGKPVSAVVA
-5024 LAALSEEPEFTVS
+5024 LAALSDEPAFTVS
-5037 WTGADAEGG
+5037 WTGTDAEGG

-5057 ADGSEFQTWLVDT
+5057 TDGSDFQTWLVDT
-5070 TLTEAIFT
+5070 TLNEAIFT
-5078 GERGRSYAFY
+5078 GERGRHYAFY

-5102 GEADARTTVA
+5102 TDADAQTTVA
-5112 AGYGAIAGLVFDDS
+5112 AGFGAVAGLVFNDS
-5126 DADGTHDIGELGV
+5126 DADGTHDIGEPGV
-5139 AGWTIFLDADDDGV
+5139 AGWTVFLDANDDGM
-5153 LDAGETSTDTDTDG
+5153 LDAGETRTLTDTAG
-5167 AYRFEHVLAGQ
+5167 AYRFDHVLAGQ

-5200 VTVLADSTTESVDF
+5200 VTVLADGTTESVDF

-5232 NGQRDDGEALLSGI
+5232 NGQRDAGEALLSGI

-5253 SDGSIEASVLTLDDG
+5253 SDGSVDASVLTLDDG

-5278 PYSLRSV
+5278 NYSLRSV

-5290 LLTLPGSGHYS
+5290 LLTLPGIGLYS
-5301 VTVTSGSQHN
+5301 ITVTSGSQHN
-5311 TLDFGSVAAAHLSGS
+5311 TLDFGSVAAAHLAGT
-5326 AYEDIDGNGQRGEGE
+5326 AYEDVDGNGQRGAGE

-5347 TVFLDTNDNSLLD
+5347 TVFLDSNDNSLLD
-5360 TDERFTVSGSDGTW
+5360 ADERFTVSGSDGAW
-5374 RFDALL
+5374 RFDSLL
-5380 PGSYTVAQ
+5380 PGSYRVAQ

-5396 TAPGVAGGA
+5396 TAPGAGG
-5405 GGAAGSTDTLLTG
+5405 GGPLGSTDALLTG

-5478 DLDNPFFGPDANHD
+5478 DLDNAFFGPDANHD

-5498 VYQYDFANGD
+5498 LYQYDFANGD

-5648 GPWAFSGGSTDYST
+5648 GPWAFSGGSIDYST
-5662 GADRVTSFSQRDPR
+5662 GADRITSFSQRDPR
-5676 LVDGLAPGTGLVG
+5676 LLDGFAPGTGLVG

-5730 TEFDALLAG
+5730 TEFHALLAS

-5756 SGQTFGRV
+5756 SGQAFGRV
-5764 NLHALAQ
+5764 NLPALAE
-5771 AILALPSQGGG
+5771 AILALPRQGGG
-5782 SGGGSGG
+5782 S
-5789 GGGGGSGGG
+5789 GGGGSGGG
-5798 GGTQP
+5798 GSGGSGGTQL

-5816 AGQTLGGLDFGNF
+5816 AGQTLSGLDFGNF
-5829 ALGRVDGVVFED
+5829 ALGRIDGLVFED
-5841 ANSNGNQDSGEGG
+5841 ANSNGSQDGGEAG

-5860 FLDANDNALQDSDEA
+5860 FLDANNNALQDADEA
-5875 STVTDGAGAWH
+5875 GTVTDGAGAWH

-5900 PRLGFV
+5900 PRAGYA
-5906 PTVEKEPVHITSG
+5906 PTVEKEPVDITSG

-5930 GPSLDPVA
+5930 GPTLDAVA
-5938 DLDTPEGQTVT
+5938 DLDTPEGQTVS

-5972 GVSLNADTGEFSW
+5972 GVSLNADTGVFSW
-5985 QAADGTLTQAFTVR
+5985 QAVDGELTQAFTVR

-6010 SFAVRVHNV
+6010 SFVVRVHNL
-6019 APTLGVSGAATVEEG
+6019 APTLGASGAATVEEG

-6040 LSASDPGQ
+6040 LSANDPGQ

-6061 IVQTLTGNP
+6061 IVQTLAGNP
-6070 GQAVHRYAQ
+6070 GQAVHRYAR

-6108 VLQVARFD
+6108 VLQVASFD
-6116 AHATGFVVRFN
+6116 ATATGFVLRFN
-6127 RAIDPARL
+6127 RSIDPARL

-6157 QAVAGSVVVDADLRG
+6157 QAVAGSVLVDADLRG
-6172 LRFVRTGGALAA
+6172 LRFVRTGGVLAA

-6199 DSSGG
+6199 DSNGG
-6204 LLDGNGDGTR
+6204 QLDGNRDGTR
-6214 GDAYTKRFDVV
+6214 GDAYTARFDVA
-6225 GGGAVLSVA
+6225 GGGAVLTVA

-6246 PATGGGLPIV
+6246 PATGGGLPIM

-6296 DLSSVGEVRVLI
+6296 DLATAGEVRVLI

-6333 YGARQVLD
+6333 YGARQLLD
-6341 LADIVI
+6341 LGDIVI
-6347 NDGAIAAR
+6347 NNGAIAAR
-6355 DDDGL
+6355 DDDGV
-6360 HVVAFLGDGSGDR
+6360 HVVAYLGDGSGDR

-6392 GFAAFPLVDPTLLG
+6392 GFGAFPLVDPVLLG
-6406 DINASGHLTSLDA
+6406 DINASGNLTSLDA
-6419 ARLQQQVAGLARPEI
+6419 ARLQQQVGGLVRPEI
-6434 PPIPSAGAGFLDQ
+6434 PPLPSAGTGFLDQ
-6447 FFAPPSLAGQAR
+6447 FFAPQSLAGNAR
-6459 IDLGASL
+6459 IDLGAGL
-6466 QASGSAGNKV
+6466 QAGSSAGT
-6476 GKGTW
+6476 GGSGTW

-6495 VKVKAGSH
+6495 VKVKAGSN

>member
-1 MFSKQ
+1 MLSKQ
-6 RSISGKTQALIQ
+6 RSMSGKTQALIQ
-18 RALDGLAGQGLR
+18 RALDGLAGQGLQ

-59 LLPLPVAALQPAMAD
+59 LLPLPVAALQAAGAD

-79 HPQDPAKLGSLNP
+79 HPRDPATLGSLNP
-92 LSLQAAPTLASGL
+92 LSLQAASALSAGL
-105 QTGPP
+105 QAGAQ
-110 STSAWVPGFDPGNFS
+110 STSAWVPGFDTGNFS
-125 SALTPLAPLGSF
+125 STLTPLAPLGSF

-149 AGGTDSLSLNV
+149 AGSTDRLSLDV

-184 QDLGGGNWVQLGF
+184 QNLSDGSWVQLGF
-197 VEAGQPGE
+197 AEAGQPGE
-205 ALNLQVTTQVTGTLY
+205 ALNLQVVMQATGTLY
-220 IDVIS
+220 IDVVG
-225 LAGSGAYT
+225 LAGTGAYT

-245 DSTSAGD
+245 DSTSSGD
-252 AFDLG
+252 ALDLG
-257 TAMSPLPGGAGARNA
+257 AAMSPLPGGAGARNA
-272 VIGRLTQGS
+272 VIGRLSQGS
-281 NATPIL
+281 SDATPIL
-287 VERFNQGV
+287 VERFNQGL
-295 DLSRWSISTYDN
+295 DYARWSISTYDN
-307 AYWYESYY
+307 AYWYQTYSDQEGSY
-315 GQAGYSLG
+315 ALG
-323 SSASSGPG
+323 SGAASGPE

-345 GNNTDGLQLQFDQRS
+345 SGDTEGLQLQFDQRG

-371 AFNGDELADGVA
+371 AFSGDELADGVA
-383 ISVDNYVWVP
+383 ISVDNTLWVP
-393 VSTAMSN
+393 VSEAMSAR
-400 LDEGFE
+400 DEGYE

-413 AALASWGL
+413 AALARWGL

-433 ANVPEVIFTGEGPP
+433 ANVPEVIFQGEGPT

-458 IVIDQQ
+458 IVVDRQ
-464 GAARWGSPVSV
+464 GAARWRSPVSV
-475 QLSGPVSGDQN
+475 QSGGPVFGDQS
-486 RLIDGVTPPASA
+486 RLIDGVTPPNDA
-498 DAYSSENGV
+498 DAYSSENGI
-507 YFFSGGGSTVDFDLG
+507 YLLPSNGSVVDFDLG
-522 SEQRLVDLSLS
+522 SVQRLTDLSLS
-533 LGAGSGYLVQS
+533 LGAGSGYLIES
-544 SLDGQTW
+544 SLDGLDW
-551 ADLLVID
+551 VDLLVID
-558 SQITDGRYGLQ
+558 SQLTAERNGLQ
-569 RISTASDAPG
+569 RISTASDTPG
-579 HAAGLGFAPIQSRYL
+579 HVAGLGFAPIQSRYL
-594 RLSQLPGSLND
+594 RLSQLPGSLNV
-605 GAVAELQARTGELAV
+605 GAVAELQARTGESAAM
-620 VDTEDWYRLDL
+620 DSEDWYRLDL

-642 LPQGGTANGLSLALF
+642 LPQGGTAIGLSLELF
-657 DPFDKLLTF
+657 DQSGNLLTF
-666 DSPTTG
+666 NAPATG
-672 ASAALPSFMAPAD
+672 ASAAIPSFKAAAD

-692 TGNFEGDYQLAVTR
+692 AGNLDGDYQLAVTR

-712 ALGGGADITGLPRVA
+712 ALVGGADITGQPLVA
-727 TRVDG
+727 TRVSE
-732 AQGSSNGRLRVAVQ
+732 AQGSSSGRLRVAVQ

-761 FNFEAVSV
+761 FNFEAVAV
-769 SGSQID
+769 DGSQID
-775 SLAELSA
+775 TLAELSA

-791 QVQHEYEGFAP
+791 NVQHEYEGFAS

-820 VYGGGTATGSV
+820 VFGGGLATGNV
-831 VTDLDAVVPVQLN
+831 VSDLDAVVPVQLN
-844 GSYSNGYNGFM
+844 GTYSSGYNGFM
-855 QMTGTAHPVVDGIG
+855 QMTGAAHPAVDGIG
-869 SFQLGDIYNEYPVAG
+869 SFQLDGIYNEFPVAG
-884 IDAGAT
+884 IDADAT
-890 LLATVGGRV
+890 LLATVNGQV
-899 GVAVAEV
+899 GVAVAEQ

-914 GPTYFYFY
+914 GPTYFYNY

-947 HFVLRAAA
+947 QFVLRAAA
-955 GDNLVIAAVP
+955 GDNLVIDAVP
-965 AGDASAAPVNDLLA
+965 AGVASAAPVNDLLA

-993 GNGGSSLLYTAADSG
+993 SNDGSSLLYTPTQSG
-1008 SYTVLLSSEA
+1008 SYTLLLSSEA
-1018 GAGDAVLRVTGS
+1018 GVGDAVLRVTGS
-1030 TADPALAMR
+1030 TADPDLAMR

-1046 GISRVNQYPNYIDL
+1046 GTSRASQYPSYIDL

-1071 DVDDLTINGQAATGV
+1071 DAHDLTINGQAASGV

-1095 FDLAQLELVRQDG
+1095 FDLTQAAVVRQDG
-1108 DYLLEILAGAFSDA
+1108 DYLLQISAGSFSDA

-1129 WALGFTLDT
+1129 WAHGFTLDT

-1147 LDQGEVVD
+1147 LAQGEVVD
-1155 GNPTVLHFS
+1155 GNPMVLHFS
-1164 FSEALATAF
+1164 FSEALATA
-1173 LNSGDVQLVNLGA
+1173 LLDSGDVQLVNLDA
-1186 DGMPSVAGLNL
+1186 DGTPTVTRFNL
-1197 GASTHLSLASFTID
+1197 AASTNLSLASFTVD

-1235 GSNSFRD
+1235 GSNSFSD
-1242 QVGLPLNG
+1242 LLGLPLNG
-1250 GPSYP
+1250 GPSNP

-1267 FVLDFVVDQLPQP
+1267 FVLDFAVDQLPQA
-1280 LGELPVLGVPGTL
+1280 LGELPALGVPGTL
-1293 VFGKT
+1293 VYGKT
-1298 VAGDLHD
+1298 VAGDLFN
-1305 TSDQDEFTVQL
+1305 TTDQDEFTVQL

-1327 PSSPGTALRM
+1327 PTHPGTALRM
-1337 HLDLLDESLAVVAQA
+1337 RLALLDESLAVVAQA

-1363 TVGAGNGLPA
+1363 TLGAGNGLPA
-1373 GNYTLRLTAL
+1373 GHYTLRLTAL
-1383 AGGGGYRLTTAVNA
+1383 AGSGGYRLTAAVNA

-1402 SLAGGAVNDALAD
+1402 SLAGGAANDALAD
-1415 AEDLASSFI
+1415 AENLASSFI

-1493 AGSVSGRVQRIA
+1493 AGSVTGRVQRIA
-1505 DFHADVTGDYLLRV
+1505 DFHADVAGDYLLRV
-1519 RGSGSGLYSLALTR
+1519 RGNGNGLYSLAVTR

-1539 SLSTADGVV
+1539 SLAAVDGVV
-1548 DMSHTLQALGNLGN
+1548 DISRTLQALGNLGN
-1562 GAGGGTGGAVRV
+1562 GAGNVTGGAVRV

-1583 VAALNNS
+1583 LAALNNS
-1590 TLAGISAVSVNGNQL
+1590 VLGGISAVSVNGNQL
-1605 DTLAELQAYDVV
+1605 DTLAELNAYDVV
-1617 VIGSQFV
+1617 VIGSQYV
-1624 QNEFSLFDAAL
+1624 QSEFALFDTAL

-1655 GSATGPAR
+1655 GSASGPVR

-1674 SGSYNYNYG
+1674 SGSYNYNLG
-1683 GNLVVVDSSH
+1683 GSLVIVDGSH
-1693 PITDGVGNFTMPGI
+1693 PITDGVSNFVMPGI
-1707 YSEFPTG
+1707 YSEFPSG

-1720 QVLAQIN
+1720 QVLALIN

-1732 VVGSAG
+1732 VVGNAG
-1738 SGRGVYFG
+1738 TGRGVYFG
-1746 PTLTEWSG
+1746 PTLTEWTG

-1772 GDRTDDYLISVNAGD
+1772 GDRADDYLISVNAGD
-1787 ELTLATRTPGDG
+1787 VLTLATRTPGDG

-1841 DTGTYKVRVRID
+1841 DTGTYKLRVRID
-1853 SGSGAYVVTVAGAT
+1853 NGSGAYVVTVAGAT
-1867 GAALATG
+1867 GAALANG

-1884 GVVLNTSPTTI
+1884 GVVLNSSPTTI

-1928 GNQVRFS
+1928 GNQVAFS
-1935 VDIPLVEGAFAYH
+1935 VDIALVEGAFAYH
-1948 LEAGAFADL
+1948 LAAGAFTDL
-1957 QGEPSAAFA
+1957 QGEPSGAFA
-1966 AGFIFDLGGAFVT
+1966 AGFIIDVGGAFVT

-1987 GAPLNSWSFSFNEA
+1987 GAPLNSWTFSFNEA

-2024 NQLSSVTVSGNTL
+2024 NQIGSVTVSGNTL
-2037 LVNFSSQFTAG
+2037 LVNFNNQFAPG

-2054 GPQLLD
+2054 GPDLRD

-2068 DRDGSTGEALQ
+2068 DRDGSTGEEVQ
-2079 DRFAANTTLR
+2079 DRFGATTTLR

-2096 TLTSEASANFGAP
+2096 TLTSAASANFGTP

-2134 STDSTLG
+2134 SGDSTLS

-2169 TLPLNAAYA
+2169 TLPLDAAYA

-2187 TDIYGQQGEAD
+2187 SDIYGQQGEAD
-2198 ESNNQLAGA
+2198 ESNNLLAGA

-2227 ATIEAGKPVTIT
+2227 ATIEAGKPVTIQ
-2239 WTDRN
+2239 WTARN
-2244 LGDAATNSAWYDSI
+2244 LGDAATNNAWYDSI
-2258 YLSSDNQLGGDILL
+2258 YLSSDNLLGADILL
-2272 ADIYYNNSVPIA
+2272 ADIYYNNAVPIA

-2293 QVTIPTNRTGNWYIL
+2293 QVTIPTDRTGNWYIL
-2308 VRSDNYG
+2308 VRGDNYG

-2341 DLVVSALTTP
+2341 DLVVSALTT
-2351 ANGTFG
+2351 AASGTFG
-2357 QTLNVAWTV
+2357 QTLNVVWTV
-2366 SNLGTGPTI
+2366 NNQGTGPSI

-2394 VSLGSFASTG
+2394 VSLGSFSSAG

-2413 YDRSRDITL
+2413 YERSRDIML
-2422 PLSSSLG
+2422 PLISSLG
-2429 AGSYRV
+2429 AGSYQV
-2435 LVQTDYNNNE
+2435 LVQTDYHNNE

-2457 DTVTLALPA
+2457 GTVTLALPA
-2466 LADLTVSNVI
+2466 LADLTVANVI
-2476 VPAGLRSGDAAEIRF
+2476 VPAGLRSGDAADIRF

-2509 LNDSADTGSTDVQL
+2509 LSDSADTNSIDVFL

-2547 IDRPGNWYVGVTAD
+2547 IDRPGNWYVGVIAD
-2561 VYNSV
+2561 IYNSV
-2566 YEHANE
+2566 YEHVNE
-2572 ANNSAVSSLV
+2572 VNNSALSSLV
-2582 VLPLPP
+2582 GLPLPP
-2588 LVDLRVSSIV
+2588 LVDLRVRNIV

-2614 VVNEGTAPIAGGVF
+2614 VVNEGTAPIIGGVF
-2628 TDRLYL
+2628 TDYLYL
-2634 STDGGVTLN
+2634 STDGGVSLN
-2643 IFMGSYTFEGDLAAG
+2643 VFLGSYTFEGDLAAG
-2658 ASVSRSQSIGLPAE
+2658 ASVTRSQSVGLPAE
-2672 LAANYTVVVIT
+2672 QAANYTVVVVT

-2692 GGEFNNRT
+2692 GGELNNRT

-2737 VVRNNGNGATSAPH
+2737 VVRNNGNGATSAPN
-2751 WQDEVHL
+2751 WLDEVHL
-2758 SLNTVFGDGDDIA
+2758 SLNAVFGDGDDIA
-2771 LGTANNVSYLDV
+2771 LGTAYNVSYLDV

-2804 LLVRTDRYNQVFEN
+2804 LLVRTDVYNQVFEN
-2818 NLESD
+2818 NLEAD

-2833 ALTPPPDLQVQAVQ
+2833 SLTPPPDLKVQAVQ

-2862 TVTNAGDGRTLESAW
+2862 TITNAGDGRTLESAW
-2877 YDRVFVSTDNVFD
+2877 YDRVYVSTDNVFD

-2897 LFYHAGALNPGASYN
+2897 LFYHAGALNPDASYN
-2912 QNQLVT
+2912 QNQQVT

-2929 FVVTDTFNHVYEHVY
+2929 FVVTDALNHVYEHVY
-2944 ENNNS
+2944 ESNNS

-2973 PASVRTGNVL
+2973 PASVRAGNVL

-3005 VYLSSDATLDAGD
+3005 VYLSSDAMLDAGD

-3030 GVQDHD
+3030 NQD
-3036 SAYTA
+3036 SAYT
-3041 SLSVTVPNTLDGPY
+3041 SGLSVTMPNTLNGPY
-3055 YVLVRTDAFSQ
+3055 FVLVRTDAFSQ

-3184 LRTDAG
+3184 VRTDAG
-3190 NRVFEGSTGEA
+3190 NRVFEGSSGEA
-3201 NNTSAGSALAVIR
+3201 NNNSAGSALAVTR
-3214 RTPDLVASQLSVDL
+3214 RTPDLVASHLSVAL

-3239 WRVDNLGANRTDS
+3239 WRVDNLGENRSDS

-3264 PALGSGDLL
+3264 AALGSGDLL
-3273 VGSVFRGN
+3273 VGNVFRGN
-3281 PLEVAE
+3281 PLEVGE

-3293 TFALPTGLGSG
+3293 SFALPAGLGSG
-3304 DYYMIVRTD
+3304 DYYLIVRTD
-3313 VHGQVTEGSNGEA
+3313 VYGQVTEGSIGEA
-3326 NNITVLGSSQ
+3326 NNTTVLGSSPT
-3336 EVPVPITVP
+3336 VPVPITVP

-3364 PAAGISGQAIEV
+3364 PATGISGQAIEV
-3376 AWTVSNAGD
+3376 SWTVSNAGD
-3385 DPTGSRDWYDAV
+3385 DPTGSRDWYDAI

-3409 DLYLGHQYHSGGLG
+3409 DLYLGFRYQSGGLG

-3449 TDRGGA
+3449 ADRGGA
-3455 VAETVET
+3455 IAETVET

-3523 STDTSWD
+3523 SADSSWD
-3530 IGDLVFGSTQ
+3530 IGDLVFGSAQ
-3540 VYGPLSG
+3540 VYGPLNG

-3572 SDILNNVVESNNA
+3572 SDILNNIVESNNA

-3599 QALTLGTA
+3599 QALTLGTV

-3621 LVVGAGET
+3621 LVVEAGET

-3656 QFDEASKDPFVP
+3656 QFDAAGKDPFVP
-3668 DQAAVIPTSQ
+3668 DQAAVIPTTQ
-3678 AGTYFVMLYGAS
+3678 AGTYYVMLYGAS
-3690 GGAQAFS
+3690 GGTQAFS

-3707 QQVDFTDIGDAG
+3707 QQADFTEIGDAG
-3719 PATLRVDGAR
+3719 PATLRIDGAR
-3729 FGAGTQFRL
+3729 FAAGAKFYL
-3738 SNAAG
+3738 INAAG
-3743 ARIEASQVV
+3743 VRIDASQVH

-3759 YVTFDARGAV
+3759 YITFDARGAAR
-3769 HGAYTLEADD
+3769 GAYTLGADD
-3779 GNGDAATL
+3779 GNGNGATL
-3787 AQVITV
+3787 AQAITV
-3793 VEGHGARV
+3793 GEGHGARV
-3801 EVRFDGPAQVRPE
+3801 EVRFDGPAQVRPG
-3814 RVVLANVVYGNQGD
+3814 RVVLANVVYANLGD
-3828 ADTMAPLLIISSPTG
+3828 ADTLAPLLIISSPTG

-3862 GVGPQG
+3862 GVGPRG
-3868 QASVLRPGDE
+3868 QPGVLRPGDE

-3890 PMRFTAKT
+3890 PMRFTAKS
-3898 YEATS
+3898 YEASSTV
-3903 AAAID
+3903 AID

-3935 PRIGSTWGDYVRL
+3935 PRIGGTWGDYVRL

-3957 TPDRTITDVR
+3957 TPDHTITDVR

-3973 FRSNASFLASMRYS
+3973 FRSNASFLASMQYS
-3987 GRLLDADSGAPMAGV
+3987 GRLLHADSGAPMADV

-4028 TVLGLQS
+4028 RVLGLQP

-4062 LNRNGIADAVSPAFD
+4062 LNRNGIADVVSPAFD
-4077 ISGNVDLAG
+4077 ISGNADVAG
-4086 GDLYARLRP
+4086 GNLHARLRP

-4106 PAVATDASGQV
+4106 PALATDAAGQV
-4117 HMVWMRDGALW
+4117 HMMWMRDGALW
-4128 HAINDGTGWRDGQP
+4128 HAVNDGAGWRDGQP

-4156 DPRLID
+4156 DPRLIN

-4189 QADGSWQWT
+4189 QPDGSWQWT
-4198 VAAKLT
+4198 AAAKLT
-4204 DNSQFDGAYAV
+4204 DNTQFDGAYAV

-4271 TDEELI
+4271 TDDELV

-4305 RVDFQAQIDCIL
+4305 RVDFQAQIDCTL
-4317 VYRGN
+4317 VFRGN

-4333 AKVEI
+4333 VKVEI
-4338 EGRAGGDVRYEVDK
+4338 EGRAGGDVRFTVDK

-4364 NAQVAGAVNFPLTWI
+4364 SAQVAGAVNFPLTWI

-4390 VQGRFELAAGG
+4390 VQGRFELAAAG

-4433 IPWTGIEAVVRG
+4433 IPWTGMEAVVRG

-4467 SVLVRIKHGW
+4467 SVLVRVKHGW

-4505 LSLDEAVYSGSLYDT
+4505 LSLDDAVYSGSLYNT
-4520 AVSFGFDPLASG
+4520 AVSFGFDPMVSG
-4532 SLNDYAG
+4532 TLNDYAG

-4546 RNLGTESD
+4546 HNLGTESD
-4554 PVIAESPTGELLAA
+4554 PVMAESPTGELWAA
-4568 WSDSSGVQVSQR
+4568 WSDTSGVQVSQR
-4580 VAGQWQAP
+4580 VGGQWQAP
-4588 VLLPG
+4588 ALLPG
-4593 SGGYAIRGL
+4593 SGGHAVRGL

-4610 QALAL
+4610 HALAL
-4615 WNRLDVSSLN
+4615 WNRLDMSSLN
-4625 SASTSEQIQAV
+4625 SASTSQQIQAV
-4636 MDGGGDLV
+4636 MEGGGDLV
-4644 SARMAPDGSWTAL
+4644 SARMAPDGSWSAL
-4657 QSLAAGTG
+4657 QTVAAGAG
-4665 EEQQAVIVRLSDG
+4665 EEQQAVLVRLSDG
-4678 NLLAAWT
+4678 NLLAAWA

-4692 DYRPSLTVQSALW
+4692 DYRPALTVQSALW
-4705 DAAAGTWG
+4705 DATADTWG
-4713 ATSDIAQGL
+4713 ATTDIAQGL

-4727 RLAQQA
+4727 RLARQA

-4739 VWSEAVNSSNASV
+4739 VWSEAVNSSNATV

-4781 AQAISAGN
+4781 AQAISAGS

-4845 AAGTTLAYTI
+4845 AASTTLAYTI

-4869 VVVTEQL
+4869 VVVTQQL
-4876 DADLDWRSFRVDD
+4876 DADIDWRSFRVDD

-4911 YSATRGYLLDVSAA
+4911 YSATRGYLLDVSAV
-4925 IDVSTGIVTWRLS
+4925 IDVSTGIVTWKLS
-4938 TIDAATGELPTDAQ
+4938 TIDATTGEVPTDAQ

-4979 AKRNVATGTVID
+4979 ARRNVPTGTVID
-4991 ASARIVFDTE
+4991 ASARIIFDTE

-5013 DAGKPVSAVAA
+5013 DAGKPASAVTA
-5024 LAALSEEPEFTVS
+5024 LAALSDEPEFTVS

-5057 ADGSEFQTWLVDT
+5057 TDGSDFQTWLVDT
-5070 TLTEAIFT
+5070 TLTEAIFI
-5078 GERGRSYAFY
+5078 GERGSRYAFY

-5102 GEADARTTVA
+5102 AEADAQTTVA
-5112 AGYGAIAGLVFDDS
+5112 AGFGAIAGLVFDDS
-5126 DADGTHDIGELGV
+5126 DADGTHDIGEPGV
-5139 AGWTIFLDADDDGV
+5139 AGWTIFLDTDDDGV
-5153 LDAGETSTDTDTDG
+5153 LDAGETSTLTDTAG

-5200 VTVLADSTTESVDF
+5200 VTVRADSSTESVDF
-5214 GAFQR
+5214 GAFQH
-5219 GSASGVAFDDTNA
+5219 GSASGVAFDDNNA
-5232 NGQRDDGEALLSGI
+5232 NGQRDAGEALLSGI

-5253 SDGSIEASVLTLDDG
+5253 GDGSVEASVLTLDDG

-5278 PYSLRSV
+5278 NYRLRSV

-5290 LLTLPGSGHYS
+5290 LLTLPGAGHYS

-5311 TLDFGSVAAAHLSGS
+5311 MLDFGSVAAAHLTGS
-5326 AYEDIDGNGQRGEGE
+5326 AYEDVDGNGQRGAAE

-5347 TVFLDTNDNSLLD
+5347 TVFLDTNDNSLRD
-5360 TDERFTVSGSDGTW
+5360 ADERFTVSGSDGAW

-5380 PGSYTVAQ
+5380 PGSYRVAQ

-5396 TAPGVAGGA
+5396 TAPGAGGVAGRPL
-5405 GGAAGSTDTLLTG
+5405 GSTDTLLTG

-5425 PDAALTVEAS
+5425 PDAALTVQAS
-5435 TASVAASNRAA
+5435 TASVAAGNRAA

-5453 ALRADA
+5453 ALRGDA

-5478 DLDNPFFGPDANHD
+5478 DVDNAFFGPDANHD

-5498 VYQYDFANGD
+5498 LYQYDFANGD
-5508 TDASDRNGHGSNI
+5508 ADASDRNGHGSNI

-5536 PGADLIALKVFQD
+5536 PGADLIALKVFED

-5648 GPWAFSGGSTDYST
+5648 GPWAFSGGSTDYNT
-5662 GADRVTSFSQRDPR
+5662 GADRITSFSQRDPR
-5676 LVDGLAPGTGLVG
+5676 LVDGFAPGTGLVG

-5730 TEFDALLAG
+5730 TEFHALLAS

-5764 NLHALAQ
+5764 NLHALAE
-5771 AILALPSQGGG
+5771 AILALPGQVGGG
-5782 SGGGSGG
+5782 GG
-5789 GGGGGSGGG
+5789 GGGGGSGSGGGGG

-5803 GSVGGVAHQVTVS
+5803 GSVGAAAHQVTVS
-5816 AGQTLGGLDFGNF
+5816 AGQTVGGLDFGNF

-5841 ANSNGNQDSGEGG
+5841 ANSNGSQDGGEGG

-5860 FLDANDNALQDSDEA
+5860 FLDANNNALQDTDEA
-5875 STVTDGAGAWH
+5875 STVTDGAGAWY

-5895 TARLA
+5895 TAHLA
-5900 PRLGFV
+5900 PRLGYV
-5906 PTVEKEPVHITSG
+5906 PTAEKAPVDITSG
-5919 AHLTVALAANA
+5919 AHLTVALAANG
-5930 GPSLDPVA
+5930 GPTLEPVT
-5938 DLDTPEGQTVT
+5938 DIDTPEGQTVT
-5949 VALAG
+5949 VALGG
-5954 HDHPGDTLHYSLV
+5954 HDHPGDTLRYSLV

-5972 GVSLNADTGEFSW
+5972 GVSLNTDTGEFRW
-5985 QAADGTLTQAFTVR
+5985 QAADGELTQAFTVR
-5999 VTDSAGSIADR
+5999 VSDSAGSIADR

-6019 APTLGVSGAATVEEG
+6019 APTLVASGAATVEEG
-6034 QDYLLA
+6034 QDYSLA
-6040 LSASDPGQ
+6040 LSAADPGQ

-6079 PGSYAVLASATDE
+6079 PGSYVVLASATDE

-6116 AHATGFVVRFN
+6116 ANATGFVVRFN
-6127 RAIDPARL
+6127 RAIDAARL

-6142 NPLGASDIVF
+6142 NPLGSSDIVF

-6204 LLDGNGDGTR
+6204 QLDGNRDGTR
-6214 GDAYTKRFDVV
+6214 GDAYTNRFDVA

-6246 PATGGGLPIV
+6246 PATGGGLPIM

-6261 GATRIAFTLRYD
+6261 GATRIAFTLRHD

-6296 DLSSVGEVRVLI
+6296 DLSIAGEVRVLI

-6341 LADIVI
+6341 LGDIVI
-6347 NDGAIAAR
+6347 NEGAIAAR

-6360 HVVAFLGDGSGDR
+6360 QVVAYLGDGSGDR
-6373 AYSMLDVTRL
+6373 AYSLLDVTRL

-6406 DINASGHLTSLDA
+6406 DINASGNLTSLDA
-6419 ARLQQQVAGLARPEI
+6419 ARLQQQVGGLTRPEI

-6447 FFAPPSLAGQAR
+6447 FFAPQSLAGLAR

-6466 QASGSAGNKV
+6466 QSSSSAGTA
-6476 GKGTW
+6476 GSSAW
-6481 VSQWLSPVQGGNVA
+6481 VSQWLSQAQGGHVA